1 MEVQVVGECVVPR
14 EPFLLAIVDHIE
26 EVRIVVLP
34 SLQLLTPF
42 HDENVAVDKS
52 GLLVRLR
59 YDVYVL
65 LQLLLIEA
73 LLQLIDVPLEGQV
86 KGIENGYVL
95 LLSVVLVFLQKL
107 YQFLEQ
113 LILLL
118 LDYELERVFWP
129 ELKWKRLR
137 LGLSQ
142 YLAHFCLL

>member
-1 MEVQVVGECVVPR
+1 MVGDCVVPR